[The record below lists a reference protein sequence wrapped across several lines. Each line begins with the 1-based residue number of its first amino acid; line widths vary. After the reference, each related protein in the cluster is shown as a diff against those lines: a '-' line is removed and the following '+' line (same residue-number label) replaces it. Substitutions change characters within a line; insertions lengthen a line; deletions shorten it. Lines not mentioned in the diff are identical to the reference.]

1 MFKDFY
7 SVNIN
12 ISRHG
17 GAAMANGNKTVH
29 IVGGGTVSHV
39 RSHLAIAAPAYGNTA
54 RKLDELCRAHSDKL
68 EVRLHLTRMAG
79 GSLETD
85 DDLLETN
92 EDVAGLLDDLVADYS
107 TKMVFMPV
115 VLLDYS
121 ASVVGADGLAESG
134 KYADRLKSREEAPLL
149 QLSPTAKLIQKV
161 RAARKDI
168 FLVGFKTTAG
178 AREDEQY
185 VSGLHL
191 LKEASCNLVLANDTR
206 TRTNMIITPEE
217 ARYHTTTN
225 RDLALQNLV
234 EMTYLRSHLTFTR
247 STIVAGEPV
256 AWRSEQVPEALRRV
270 VDYCIS
276 VGAYKPFRGATV
288 GHFAAKV
295 DETTFLTS
303 RRKTNFNDLNKLGLV
318 RIKTDGPDSV
328 LAYGS
333 KPSVGGQSQRII
345 FSQHPEYDSI
355 VHFHCPIKQGSLV
368 PTVSQ
373 REYECGSHE
382 CGKNTSTGLARFGD
396 LSAVYLDQHGPN
408 IVFNRTIDPQ
418 KVIDFI
424 RDNFDLS
431 KKTGG
436 YV

>member
-1 MFKDFY
+1 MT
-7 SVNIN
+7 
-12 ISRHG
+12 
-17 GAAMANGNKTVH
+17 NGNKTTH
-29 IVGGGTVSHV
+29 IIGGGTISHI
-39 RSHLAIAAPAYGNTA
+39 RSHLALAAPAYGNTA

-68 EVRLHLTRMAG
+68 DVQLHLTRMAG

-92 EDVAGLLDDLVADYS
+92 EDVSGLIDDLVADYA
-107 TKMVFMPV
+107 TKIVFMPV
-115 VLLDYS
+115 VLLDYT
-121 ASVVGADGLAESG
+121 AAVLDRGVVTESG
-134 KYADRLKSREEAPLL
+134 KYADRLRSREEAPLL
-149 QLSPTAKLIQKV
+149 QLSPAAKLIRKV
-161 RAARKDI
+161 REQRKDI

-178 AREDEQY
+178 ATEDEQY
-185 VSGLHL
+185 VRGLHL

-225 RDLALQNLV
+225 RDEALQGLV
-234 EMTYLRSHLTFTR
+234 EMAYLRSHLTFTR
-247 STIVAGEPV
+247 STVVAGEPV
-256 AWRSEQVPEALRRV
+256 PWRSPEVPEALRRV

-276 VGAYKPFRGATV
+276 EGAYKPFRGATV

-303 RRKTNFNDLNKLGLV
+303 RRKTNFNDLDKLGLV

-328 LAYGS
+328 IAYGS

-355 VHFHCPIKQGSLV
+355 VHFHCPIKPGSPV

-382 CGKNTSTGLARFGD
+382 CGKNTSTGLARFGE

-408 IVFNRTIDPQ
+408 VVFHRSIDAQ